1 MKIEANGEE
10 RITVTLSHEDMHRLD
25 ITYDEMDYSNI
36 ETRRVI
42 WTVLDEAKRVLGKP
56 INTDGRLL
64 VQVSPADDG
73 GCLMLFTQMPPLE
86 SKSKKRLIMKKD
98 CEPILFQPFDENCL
112 LESIKKLK
120 DLKNIIKDIEL
131 FDFCKNYFM
140 IIHPKIAFSENIEF
154 SLCEYGETETG
165 NKKGIARLYEY
176 GKKLYLRDDI
186 APAVSEAPNM

>member
-10 RITVTLSHEDMHRLD
+10 KITVTLSHEDMHRLD

-73 GCLMLFTQMPPLE
+73 GCLMLFTQMPLLE
-86 SKSKKRLIMKKD
+86 NKSKKRLIMKKD
-98 CEPILFQPFDENCL
+98 CEPVLFQPFDKNAF
-112 LESIKKLK
+112 LESIEKLRNM
-120 DLKNIIKDIEL
+120 KNIIKDVEI
-131 FDFCKNYFM
+131 FNFQKNYFI
-140 IIHPKIAFSENIEF
+140 IIHPKNTFSENIEF
-154 SLCEYGETETG
+154 SLCEYGDTETG

-176 GKKLYLRDDI
+176 GKKLYLREDI
-186 APAVSEAPNM
+186 APSVSEAPNM

>member
-10 RITVTLSHEDMHRLD
+10 KITVTLSHEDMHRLD

-64 VQVSPADDG
+64 IQVSPADDG
-73 GCLMLFTQMPPLE
+73 GCLMLFTQMPLLE

-98 CEPILFQPFDENCL
+98 CEPILFEPFDKNAFLDCIKIL
-112 LESIKKLK
+112 KSLKNSIKAV
-120 DLKNIIKDIEL
+120 DLFKL
-131 FDFCKNYFM
+131 FDNYFAV
-140 IIHPKIAFSENIEF
+140 IYPKPAFSETIEF
-154 SLCEYGETETG
+154 CLGEYGDSDTS

-176 GKKLYLRDDI
+176 GKKLYLKEEI
-186 APAVSEAPNM
+186 APSVSEAPKI

>member
-10 RITVTLSHEDMHRLD
+10 KIAVTLSDEDMHELD

-42 WTVLDEAKRVLGKP
+42 WTILDEAKRVLGKS

-73 GCLMLFTQMPPLE
+73 GCLMLFTQMPLQE

-98 CEPILFQPFDENCL
+98 AEPILFRAFDSNAFVDCL
-112 LESIKKLK
+112 HLLKKAPQTV
-120 DLKNIIKDIEL
+120 KNFEL
-131 FDFCKNYFM
+131 FEFHNNFY
-140 IIHPKIAFSENIEF
+140 IIIYPKPTFSEIIEF
-154 SLCEYGETETG
+154 SLCEFGDSEVG
-165 NKKGIARLYEY
+165 NKRDISELYEY
-176 GKKLYLRDDI
+176 GKVLS
-186 APAVSEAPNM
+186 SE

>member
-10 RITVTLSHEDMHRLD
+10 KITVTLSHEDMHRLD

-64 VQVSPADDG
+64 IQVSPADDG
-73 GCLMLFTQMPPLE
+73 GCLMLFTQMPLLE

-98 CEPILFQPFDENCL
+98 CEPILFEPFDRNAFSDCIETLNNL
-112 LESIKKLK
+112 KSSIRAIEIFKLF
-120 DLKNIIKDIEL
+120 N
-131 FDFCKNYFM
+131 NYFA
-140 IIHPKIAFSENIEF
+140 IIHPKTTFSEAIEF
-154 SLCEYGETETG
+154 CLCEYGETDTS

-176 GKKLYLRDDI
+176 GKRLYLKEEI
-186 APAVSEAPNM
+186 APSISDAPNM

>member
-1 MKIEANGEE
+1 MKIEADGEE
-10 RITVTLSHEDMHRLD
+10 KIAVTLSHEDMHELD

-73 GCLMLFTQMPPLE
+73 GCLMLFTQMPLLE

-98 CEPILFQPFDENCL
+98 AEPILFRAFDANAFIDSMALLKRSSQSLKSFEPF
-112 LESIKKLK
+112 
-120 DLKNIIKDIEL
+120 L
-131 FDFCKNYFM
+131 FQNEFHI
-140 IIHPKIAFSENIEF
+140 IIHPKPTFCESIEF
-154 SLCEYGETETG
+154 SLCEFGETQIG
-165 NKKGIARLYEY
+165 NKKEVSKLYEY
-176 GKKLYLRDDI
+176 GKPLL
-186 APAVSEAPNM
+186 SE

>member
-10 RITVTLSHEDMHRLD
+10 KITVTLSHEDMHRLD

-73 GCLMLFTQMPPLE
+73 GCLMLFTQMPLPE
-86 SKSKKRLIMKKD
+86 NKSKKRLIMKKE
-98 CEPILFQPFDENCL
+98 CEPILFQPFDENCF
-112 LESIKKLK
+112 LESINKLK
-120 DLKNIIKDIEL
+120 ELKSIIKDIEA
-131 FDFCKNYFM
+131 FDFYKNYF
-140 IIHPKIAFSENIEF
+140 IVIHPKTAFGENLEF
-154 SLCEYGETETG
+154 SLCEFGDSETG

-176 GKKLYLRDDI
+176 GKRIYLRDSI
-186 APAVSEAPNM
+186 ASAVSEAPNI